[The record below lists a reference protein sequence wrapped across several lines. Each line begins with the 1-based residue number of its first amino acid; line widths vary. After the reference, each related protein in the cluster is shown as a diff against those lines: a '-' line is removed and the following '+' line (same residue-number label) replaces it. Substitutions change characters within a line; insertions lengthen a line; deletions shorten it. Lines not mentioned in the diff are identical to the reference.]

1 MSKLKTSTQN
11 PKLHKFVRSW
21 GGTIVVGA
29 LILFVAFFLRF
40 YHLTYLPIFGDEAIY
55 IRWAQVMRAEPTL
68 RFLPLSDGKQPLF
81 MWLIIPFFKVFSDSL
96 FSGRLVSVLAGM
108 GTLVGIFSISYY
120 LFESRKAALIAS
132 LMYAISPFSVFFD
145 RMALVD
151 SLLTMFGV
159 WTLFFGIVTAKTLR
173 LDYAMVS
180 GFALGGALLTKSP
193 ATFFALLLPI
203 TWIYSKWPSDS
214 KKRVVYLIKLSSLLL
229 VTYLIAYGMYNIL
242 RLGPNFQMLVIR
254 NGDYIYPLTHIFERP
269 LDPLLPFLDRTLEW
283 IWILGPS
290 TIVILGL
297 TGILLNAKRFPKN
310 AIVLF
315 SWFFIPI
322 LVQSEF
328 AKVFTARYILFTF
341 PPFLILAA
349 ACLLGKRF
357 KYVLTV
363 LVIVFIFHALLI
375 DNLLL
380 TDVEK
385 APLPRSERSGYL
397 EEWTSGYGIAEV
409 AELIRDQYMR
419 EPDKKIVV
427 GTEGYFGTLPDGLQ
441 IYLNDI
447 REITVI
453 GVGLGISEP
462 PIQLKE
468 AKNAGDKTYLV
479 VNSDRFIGELEGGGF
494 KLLAAYPKAVRP
506 DGSRETLLFFE
517 VLEEVSG
524 AKKDVK

>member
-1 MSKLKTSTQN
+1 MKKALNEWKY
-11 PKLHKFVRSW
+11 
-21 GGTIVVGA
+21 TIVLGF
-29 LILFVAFFLRF
+29 LILMVAIGLRL
-40 YHLTYLPIFGDEAIY
+40 YNLDSLPIFGDEAIY

-81 MWLIIPFFKVFSDSL
+81 MWLIIPFFKVFSDPL
-96 FSGRLVSVLAGM
+96 FSGRVVSVLAGM

-120 LFESRKAALIAS
+120 LFESKKAALIAS
-132 LMYAISPFSVFFD
+132 LMYAISPLSVFFD

-159 WTLFFGIVTAKTLR
+159 WTLFFGITTAKTLR
-173 LDYAMVS
+173 LDYAMIT
-180 GFALGGALLTKSP
+180 GFALGGGLLTKSP

-214 KKRVVYLIKLSSLLL
+214 KKRVVHLIKLSSLLL
-229 VTYLIAYGMYNIL
+229 ATYLIAYGMFNIL
-242 RLGPNFQMLVIR
+242 RLGPNFQMLGIR

-290 TIVILGL
+290 AITILGL
-297 TGILLNAKRFPKN
+297 AGILLNSRRFPKE
-310 AIVLF
+310 VVVPFL
-315 SWFFIPI
+315 WFFVPI

-349 ACLLGKRF
+349 SCLLGKRF
-357 KYVLTV
+357 KYILTV

-375 DNLLL
+375 DHLLL

-409 AELIRDQYMR
+409 AELIRGQYMR

-441 IYLNDI
+441 IYLNDL
-447 REITVI
+447 RDITVI
-453 GVGLGISEP
+453 GVGIT
-462 PIQLKE
+462 LKDVPQSLIDS
-468 AKNAGDKTYLV
+468 KKAGNKTYLV
-479 VNSDRFIGELEGGGF
+479 INSTRFSGDPGKLGLN
-494 KLLAAYPKAVRP
+494 LLAVYPKAVRP

-517 VLEEVSG
+517 VTSN
-524 AKKDVK
+524 AISYTPR